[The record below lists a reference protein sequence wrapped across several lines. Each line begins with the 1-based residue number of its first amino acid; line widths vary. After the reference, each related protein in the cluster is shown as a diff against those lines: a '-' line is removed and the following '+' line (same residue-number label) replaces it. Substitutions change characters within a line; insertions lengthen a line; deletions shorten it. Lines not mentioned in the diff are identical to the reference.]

1 MLKLVIGTLGRTD
14 MNEARRF
21 AKGRKP
27 VKNIW
32 SQRRRPVLVQRKD
45 VTPEAWDYVPVW
57 KKYPKRLLDQV
68 NKGPC
73 MTLTLRASASQQ
85 TFVGPPKPA
94 RKHKGYPLTNWKRKR
109 LNAAKSMKYILQ
121 MQLGAKLQT
130 VGGNSLI

>member
-1 MLKLVIGTLGRTD
+1 

-45 VTPEAWDYVPVW
+45 VTPEAWDSVPVW
-57 KKYPKRLLDQV
+57 QKYPKRLLEEV

-73 MTLTLRASASQQ
+73 MTLMLKAAAMKR
-85 TFVGPPKPA
+85 TFVGPPKPE
-94 RKHKGYPLTNWKRKR
+94 RSNNGYPITNWKRKR
-109 LNAAKSMKYILQ
+109 LIAARSMKYILRKQ
-121 MQLGAKLQT
+121 SVPMFQPVA
-130 VGGNSLI
+130 GNRLI